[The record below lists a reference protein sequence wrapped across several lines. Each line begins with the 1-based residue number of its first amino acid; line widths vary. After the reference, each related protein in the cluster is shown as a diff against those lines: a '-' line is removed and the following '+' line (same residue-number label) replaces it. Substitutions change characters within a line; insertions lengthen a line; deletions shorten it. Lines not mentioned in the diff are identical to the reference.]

1 MSNSEILWTVARQ
14 DPLSLGILQGRI
26 PEWVAIPSSRGSS
39 LPRDRT
45 HAYYVS
51 CIALRFFATSTTW
64 EAQVG
69 VLRDC
74 KDRKKL
80 TLLYSQTDTTHQT
93 HVLKINQ

>member
-1 MSNSEILWTVARQ
+1 MYHRQCAGAAAAASVRLFVPIDCSLPGSSVHVHVQVRILKCVAM
-14 DPLSLGILQGRI
+14 
-26 PEWVAIPSSRGSS
+26 PSSRGSS

-51 CIALRFFATSTTW
+51 CIALRFFTTSTTW

-74 KDRKKL
+74 EDRNK
-80 TLLYSQTDTTHQT
+80 SHPF
-93 HVLKINQ
+93 I